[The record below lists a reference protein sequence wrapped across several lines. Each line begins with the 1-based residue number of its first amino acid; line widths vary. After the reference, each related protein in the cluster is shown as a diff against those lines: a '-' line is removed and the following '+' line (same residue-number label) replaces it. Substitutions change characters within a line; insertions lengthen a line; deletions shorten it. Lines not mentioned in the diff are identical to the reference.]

1 MNGNC
6 LSITS
11 LFLLIPIIIFSF
23 KDIKIIPEIILAFLL
38 TNNIKKK
45 INEIKYAIKNPTKNS
60 RLHFYDGIFAK
71 ISYILFPIYILF
83 IKNIDYLLKIL
94 FIIIFLL
101 STILFYYSNSHS
113 KKCWCSKKHILCH
126 SLFHILISI
135 GTSFAFI

>member
-38 TNNIKKK
+38 TNNI
-45 INEIKYAIKNPTKNS
+45 IISFLFWKNPTKNS

-113 KKCWCSKKHILCH
+113 RKCWCSKKHILCH
-126 SLFHILISI
+126 SLFHIFISI

>member
-1 MNGNC
+1 MNKNC

-23 KDIKIIPEIILAFLL
+23 KDIKIIPEIILAFIL
-38 TNNIKKK
+38 TNNIV
-45 INEIKYAIKNPTKNS
+45 ISFLFWKNPTKNS

-113 KKCWCSKKHILCH
+113 KKYWCSKKHILYH

>member
-38 TNNIKKK
+38 TNNI
-45 INEIKYAIKNPTKNS
+45 IISFLFWKNPTKNS

-126 SLFHILISI
+126 SIFHILISI

>member
-6 LSITS
+6 LYITS

-38 TNNIKKK
+38 TNNI
-45 INEIKYAIKNPTKNS
+45 IISFLFWKNPTKNS

-94 FIIIFLL
+94 FINIF
-101 STILFYYSNSHS
+101 S

-126 SLFHILISI
+126 SIFHILISI

>member
-38 TNNIKKK
+38 TNNI
-45 INEIKYAIKNPTKNS
+45 IISFLFWKNPTKNS

>member
-38 TNNIKKK
+38 TNNI
-45 INEIKYAIKNPTKNS
+45 IISFLFWKNPTKIS

>member
-1 MNGNC
+1 MNKNC

-23 KDIKIIPEIILAFLL
+23 KDIKIIPEIILAFIL
-38 TNNIKKK
+38 TNNIV
-45 INEIKYAIKNPTKNS
+45 ISFLFWKNPTKNS

-113 KKCWCSKKHILCH
+113 RKCWCSNKHILYH